1 MWVLSSVI
9 QWMQGNPLYWLL
21 AIGTLF
27 NIFWLKKFKE
37 QLQISNIAI
46 ILLSIFHTI
55 FGVLSVRLFAE
66 IEVLTGLSEGGKLS
80 LFGGIYFMPI
90 YYYFLT
96 KILKCKAAQIFDIFA
111 ICIIFTLMCARVGC
125 IISGCCQGRLIPGMD
140 IHYPTRE
147 AEILFYVVL
156 IAVLS
161 KKVLKSGTKGEIYP
175 VYMIAYGI
183 FRFFDEFFRA
193 RSNSTIIHPPHF
205 WALLCLI
212 IGLSIYIE
220 IKVTEDKRKNNQGRR
235 RR

>member
-90 YYYFLT
+90 CYYSLT
-96 KILKCKAAQIFDIFA
+96 KILKCKSAQIFDIFT

-147 AEILFYVVL
+147 AEMLFYVVL
-156 IAVLS
+156 IAILS
-161 KKVLKSGTKGEIYP
+161 KKVLCGESKGAIYP
-175 VYMIAYGI
+175 IYMIAYGI
-183 FRFFDEFFRA
+183 FRFLEEFFRA
-193 RSNSTIIHPPHF
+193 RIGSTIIHPAHF
-205 WALLCLI
+205 WALICLI
-212 IGLSIYIE
+212 AGLSIYLE
-220 IKVTEDKRKNNQGRR
+220 LKVTEDKRKNNQGRR